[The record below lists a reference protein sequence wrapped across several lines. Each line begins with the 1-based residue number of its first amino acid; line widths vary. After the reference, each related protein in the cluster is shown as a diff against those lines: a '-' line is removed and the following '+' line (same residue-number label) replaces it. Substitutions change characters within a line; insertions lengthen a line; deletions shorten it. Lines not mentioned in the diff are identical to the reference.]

1 MKLRLFA
8 APLTE
13 AVSHVARALPSRP
26 PVPVLAGILLATGP
40 GGLHLSAFDYESCA
54 TTSALAEI
62 ADDGSALVSG
72 RLLGD
77 IAKALP
83 KAAEVDLELTDTRL
97 FIRAGS
103 SRFELPLL
111 PIDEY
116 PALPAVPDTVFTA
129 HADEFADTVAQVVV
143 AAGTDDTLPVLTGVL
158 LTLDD
163 DGRLTMAAT
172 DRYRFAVHET
182 QIRPTGTVPTDDGK
196 PATTVLV
203 PAKWL
208 SDATKALAG
217 DHPLHAGWQG
227 GQFTLSVPGRHTIGT
242 RLLAG
247 EFPKF
252 RSLFPAPAD
261 AQMVI
266 TVPVAETIAALKRV
280 ALVIDTKRPVRLVA
294 EDDQLSLS
302 AGDDDAAF
310 AVDRVPCNT
319 TGSLQRLEGCDAAF
333 KPSYLID
340 ALQALT
346 EPEARLY
353 LTTPHKPALILGH
366 AGDSA
371 DIGYEHLLMPI
382 RLTSTTTTS

>member
-1 MKLRLFA
+1 MKLR
-8 APLTE
+8 PLTE
-13 AVSHVARALPSRP
+13 AVAHVARALPTRP

-40 GGLHLSAFDYESCA
+40 NGLHLSAFDYESCA
-54 TTSALAEI
+54 TTSAVAEI

-77 IAKALP
+77 IAKALS
-83 KAAEVDLELTDTRL
+83 KNAEVDLELTDTRL
-97 FIRAGS
+97 LVRAGS
-103 SRFELPLL
+103 ARFELPLL

-116 PALPAVPDTVFTA
+116 PALPATPDTVFTA
-129 HADEFADTVAQVVV
+129 PADEFADAVAQVVV

-158 LTLDD
+158 LTLED
-163 DGRLTMAAT
+163 DGRLTLAAT
-172 DRYRFAVHET
+172 DRYRFAVRESRV
-182 QIRPTGTVPTDDGK
+182 QPTGTVPTDDGQ

-208 SDATKALAG
+208 ADATKALAD
-217 DHPLHAGWQG
+217 DHPLHAGWHN

-252 RSLFPAPAD
+252 RALFPAPAD
-261 AQMVI
+261 AKMVI
-266 TVPVAETIAALKRV
+266 TVPVDETIAALKRV
-280 ALVIDTKRPVRLVA
+280 ALVIDTKRPVRLTA
-294 EDDQLSLS
+294 EDDRLSLT
-302 AGDDDAAF
+302 AGDDDSAF
-310 AVDRVPCNT
+310 ALDRVPCHSA
-319 TGSLQRLEGCDAAF
+319 GAVDRLESCDAAF

-382 RLTSTTTTS
+382 RLNATTTPA